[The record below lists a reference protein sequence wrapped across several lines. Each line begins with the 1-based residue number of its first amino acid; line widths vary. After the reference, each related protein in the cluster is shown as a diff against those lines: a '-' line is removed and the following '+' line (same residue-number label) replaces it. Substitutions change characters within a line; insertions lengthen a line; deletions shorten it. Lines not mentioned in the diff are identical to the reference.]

1 MNSIFENA
9 LASWP
14 PLLCAAL
21 IFGLAAFGQVVVPRN
36 DAETRPPQRLLTL
49 VRGLATINFIT
60 SPMGLLVSASDMAGV
75 SIQAAIPLIPEV
87 MLHTHSG
94 RLWLWRLPVNAA
106 LLVVA
111 WMIPRIGLA
120 LPGALAA
127 VLLLLQ
133 SLASHAIDKGG
144 VAVTIY
150 FIHEVAASLWIGSL
164 LGLYLDAAA
173 IDEVAP
179 RVSTLAGWCVAILL
193 VSGGYSGFEL
203 IGLNWDYLFY
213 SLYGRTLITKLAMA
227 VLAVG
232 IGGYNR
238 YRLIPASSW
247 DRLIRNVAAECLILA
262 AVFWLAAS
270 LANTP
275 PPH

>member
-1 MNSIFENA
+1 MNSILENA
-9 LASWP
+9 LVSWP

-21 IFGLAAFGQVVVPRN
+21 IFGLAAFAQIVVPRN
-36 DAETRPPQRLLTL
+36 DPNRRHVRGLLTL
-49 VRGLATINFIT
+49 VRGLATINFIA

-75 SIQAAIPLIPEV
+75 PIQAAIPLIPEV

-94 RLWLWRLPVNAA
+94 RLWLWRLPASAA
-106 LLVVA
+106 LLIVA
-111 WMIPRIGLA
+111 WTPRIGLA

-144 VAVTIY
+144 VAVMIY

-164 LGLYLDAAA
+164 LGLCVYGSP
-173 IDEVAP
+173 IDELAP
-179 RVSTLAGWCVAILL
+179 RVSRLAGWSVAILL
-193 VSGGYSGFEL
+193 VSGGWCGFVIL
-203 IGLNWDYLFY
+203 GLDWDHLFY
-213 SLYGRTLITKLAMA
+213 SIYGRTLISKLAMA
-227 VLAVG
+227 GLAMG

-247 DRLIRNVAAECLILA
+247 DRLIRNVVAECLILA